1 MQKPLEGLLVVALEQ
16 AVAAPFCTMRLADA
30 GARVI
35 KLERPEGDFGRGY
48 DDVAMG
54 QSSYF
59 VWLNRGKESVVVNL
73 RAQEDRSLFEALV
86 AKADVFVHN
95 LKPGA
100 LERIGYNIDALCR
113 ENRRL
118 IACSISGY
126 GETGPMAQR
135 KAYDLLVQAESGLAS
150 ITGGPSEAARV
161 GFSIVD
167 IATGAVAVQAV
178 LEALY
183 GRTVTGKGTHIRLS
197 MFDTIVEWMAV
208 PFLHA
213 AQGRP
218 PKRIGLAH
226 PSIAPYGVFRSGDG
240 KPILISI
247 QNEREW
253 VALCERVLGDA
264 ALLSDQRFCSNV
276 ARVQNRE
283 ATDARVA
290 AGFAALA
297 SSELVERLT
306 QADIAFAFVN
316 EIADIVGHPQLH
328 TIPIATPGGV
338 LDVPAPAPIWA
349 EGERRYGS
357 VPALGA
363 HSHSVRQEI
372 AAKGRRREAGQNSRI
387 MGKTVGTETPSEPL
401 SQEEPMTLKQTFAE
415 YLKSQTDVWR
425 AQIKDY
431 EAQLGNTGA
440 ETRARYEKAVAEM
453 QARAEEARK
462 LLEQVKSTNEVAWKD
477 MQGATRK
484 AFADLQK
491 GWADALSRFQ

>member
-183 GRTVTGKGTHIRLS
+183 CRTVTGKGTHIRLS

-226 PSIAPYGVFRSGDG
+226 PSIAPYGVFRSEDG

-264 ALLSDQRFCSNV
+264 AIRSCTPSRSQLREVCSTCLLRRRSGRKANG
-276 ARVQNRE
+276 
-283 ATDARVA
+283 ATDRFPHSAHTAIPCAR
-290 AGFAALA
+290 
-297 SSELVERLT
+297 RLPRK
-306 QADIAFAFVN
+306 AD
-316 EIADIVGHPQLH
+316 
-328 TIPIATPGGV
+328 
-338 LDVPAPAPIWA
+338 
-349 EGERRYGS
+349 
-357 VPALGA
+357 GA
-363 HSHSVRQEI
+363 R
-372 AAKGRRREAGQNSRI
+372 
-387 MGKTVGTETPSEPL
+387 
-401 SQEEPMTLKQTFAE
+401 
-415 YLKSQTDVWR
+415 
-425 AQIKDY
+425 
-431 EAQLGNTGA
+431 
-440 ETRARYEKAVAEM
+440 
-453 QARAEEARK
+453 QARIPELWGRPSAPRPPVNRYCRRS
-462 LLEQVKSTNEVAWKD
+462 L
-477 MQGATRK
+477 
-484 AFADLQK
+484 
-491 GWADALSRFQ
+491 